1 MNSTIRRKL
10 GIKASIIG
18 IITNL
23 VLFFIKFAVG
33 TLSGSVAVTA
43 DSFNNLSDMG
53 SCFVTLMGFK
63 LSGKPADDKYPFGY
77 GRFEYIS
84 ALVVSI
90 IILVLGVELIK
101 TSVEKIFSPEKIL
114 FDFVMI
120 AVLILTIPAK
130 LFLNHVYTSIGKKIN
145 STVMTAAS
153 RDSINDVIVTSVTVL
168 CALTAKFTGIE
179 IDGYAGLFVA
189 VYVIF
194 SGIGILRDTM
204 GPLLGQKPERSISEE
219 IERRIKSYSDII
231 DIHDM
236 IVHNYGP
243 NKYIAS
249 VHAEVPANTNII
261 KIHDIIDLA
270 EREILNDMGIIT
282 TIHLDPIE
290 TEDEKT
296 ADLRKLVT
304 GIITNINCELSMHDF
319 RVVCGETHTNLIFDV
334 IIPVKFNLSEAE
346 LKAEIDSQIQKEYPN
361 YYTVIIFDKTY
372 I

>member
-1 MNSTIRRKL
+1 MESAMRRKL
-10 GIKASIIG
+10 GIKASITG
-18 IITNL
+18 IITNI
-23 VLFFIKFAVG
+23 VLFCIKFSVG
-33 TLSGSVAVTA
+33 ALSGSVAVTA

-53 SCFVTLMGFK
+53 SSFVTLMGFK
-63 LSGKPADDKYPFGY
+63 LSGKPADDNHPFGY

-101 TSVEKIFSPEKIL
+101 TSVGKIFSPEKIMV
-114 FDFVMI
+114 DYVMI

-130 LFLNHVYTSIGKKIN
+130 LFLNHVYTSIGKRIN
-145 STVMTAAS
+145 STTMTAAS

-168 CALTAKFTGIE
+168 CAFTAKFSGIE

-204 GPLLGQKPERSISEE
+204 GPLLGQKPDKSISEE
-219 IERRIKSYSDII
+219 IEKRIKSYSDII

-243 NKYIAS
+243 DKYIAS
-249 VHAEVPANTNII
+249 VHAEVPADEDII

-282 TIHLDPIE
+282 TIHLDPVE
-290 TEDEKT
+290 TDDEKT

-304 GIITNINCELSMHDF
+304 GIIKDIDCGLSMHDF
-319 RVVCGETHTNLIFDV
+319 RVVCGETHTNLIFD
-334 IIPVKFNLSEAE
+334 ILIPVKCNLSEAE
-346 LKAEIDSQIQKEYPN
+346 LRAEIDDRIHREYPN
-361 YYTVIIFDKTY
+361 YYTVIIFDKTF